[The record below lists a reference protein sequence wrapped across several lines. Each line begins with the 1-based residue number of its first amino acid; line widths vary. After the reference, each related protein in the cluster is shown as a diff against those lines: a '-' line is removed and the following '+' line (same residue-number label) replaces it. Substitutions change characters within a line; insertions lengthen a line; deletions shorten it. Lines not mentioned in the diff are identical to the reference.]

1 MHLIFIHQAILMN
14 EVNNNARE
22 IYRIIQDLYNLCKH
36 VRFDPCFRVKRKIR
50 LFSFANYRENENMI
64 IYCRRLRDRP
74 IIVIS
79 LHSHFF
85 FPFFFKLFL
94 CQWLC
99 AFWWYHGSRIPFV
112 TNYYKR
118 MFIESDRIVKIF
130 VVIILMRKSKREI
143 LSWKRS
149 IGFQTSSK
157 WF

>member
-74 IIVIS
+74 IIVIT

-85 FPFFFKLFL
+85 SLSFLNFFFANDCVHSDDITALEFLLLQTIIKECLSNRIELLKSLQSLF
-94 CQWLC
+94 
-99 AFWWYHGSRIPFV
+99 
-112 TNYYKR
+112 
-118 MFIESDRIVKIF
+118 
-130 VVIILMRKSKREI
+130 
-143 LSWKRS
+143 
-149 IGFQTSSK
+149 
-157 WF
+157 